1 MDLIE
6 RYTYA
11 ILRKLPPDQR
21 PSAEQDLRQR
31 IAEAISQAES
41 EGQIQPKAT
50 ITALTR
56 LGRPSKQAARLLG
69 HEQRL
74 IGPELFDLYTLI
86 LRIVLLAV
94 SLGLVVALVV
104 ELLTVAN
111 SDPLRTAFT
120 AIARIPAG
128 LIATFGWITLIFAAI
143 DRFGQDKI
151 KIPPEDLFDP
161 NDLPPVPEKEDRIKH
176 SDPIS
181 TIIFTFIALIF
192 VFLAPVYLGFYSGSL
207 DRANLI
213 PLFQADTYALFLPF
227 MVLVLA
233 LGLVLEFL
241 KLYTGRWTVALLGLS
256 LALKIPGLVLTIFM
270 FSHPGLFN
278 PAFFQ
283 AMLELGGQVDPMT
296 LGLALPQFISRTII
310 VLAVLGFAVDFLT
323 TLWKVFRRV
332 AG

>member
-6 RYTYA
+6 RYIYA
-11 ILRKLPPDQR
+11 ILRKLPPDRR
-21 PSAEQDLRQR
+21 PSAEPELRQR
-31 IAEAISQAES
+31 IADAVSQAEA
-41 EGQIQPKAT
+41 EGQAQPKAT
-50 ITALTR
+50 VTALTR
-56 LGRPSKQAARLLG
+56 LGRPAKQAARLLG

-74 IGPELFDLYTLI
+74 IGPELFDLYALI

-104 ELLTVAN
+104 ELLTGAN

-143 DRFGQDKI
+143 DRFALGKI
-151 KIPPEDLFDP
+151 NIPPEDVFDP
-161 NDLPPVPEKEDRIKH
+161 NDLPPVPKNEEVIKR
-176 SDPIS
+176 SDPIAS
-181 TIIFTFIALIF
+181 ILFTFVALVF
-192 VFLAPVYLGFYSGSL
+192 VFLAPVYLGFYSGTL

-213 PLFQADTYALFLPF
+213 PLFQADTYAMFLPF

-241 KLYTGRWTVALLGLS
+241 KLFAGRWTVALMALS
-256 LALKIPGLVLTIFM
+256 LALKVPSLVLTILM

-283 AMLELGGQVDPMT
+283 AMLDLGGQTDPML
-296 LGLALPQFISRTII
+296 LGLAMPQFISRTVI

-323 TLWKVFRRV
+323 TLWKIFRRV